1 MSKTRDILCDSG
13 SFISLTSTCLE
24 SVFYFFAEKY
34 NVRFIIP
41 KSVKYECMDRPLHD
55 EIKRYM
61 FSAVRIKDLVDDG
74 VVHVTDVNAE
84 SEGKRI
90 MTRANNLFFVKGKPM
105 RLMHRGEAEMLA
117 VAKELGVD
125 WILIDERTTRMFL
138 EAPFQIKSH
147 LEDEFDSNVML
158 NKKNL
163 SLLNEEVQSL
173 SAMRSSELLILAYE
187 KGYFKRFQKMEKKAL
202 ESALYKVKFSGCSIR
217 FDEIEEYLRWGR

>member
-13 SFISLTSTCLE
+13 AFISLTSTCLE
-24 SVFYFFAEKY
+24 RVIYFFAEKH

-41 KSVKYECMDRPLHD
+41 KSVKYECMDRPLND
-55 EIKRYM
+55 ELKRYM

-74 VVHVTDVNAE
+74 VVVVSDVNAA

-105 RLMHRGEAEMLA
+105 RLMHSGEAEMLA
-117 VAKELGVD
+117 AAKALGVD

-138 EAPFQIKSH
+138 EAPFQIKDH
-147 LEDEFDSNVML
+147 LEDEFETNVMV

-163 SLLNEEVQSL
+163 SLLNEEIGSL
-173 SAMRSSELLILAYE
+173 NAIRSSELLILAYE
-187 KGYFKRFQKMEKKAL
+187 KGYFKRYQKMEKKAL
-202 ESALYKVKFSGCSIR
+202 ESALYQAKFSGCSIR
-217 FDEIEEYLRWGR
+217 FSEIDEYLRWRR